1 MPLLSGRR
9 RLAGLLAAVALLSPL
24 ACGDDDDGSDS
35 DASPV
40 TVFAAASLTD
50 AFTTIATAYEEAH
63 PGATVTLS
71 FASSSELVAQLE
83 QGAPADVFASAD
95 TRDMARLADGAG
107 VEGDA
112 RTFATNH
119 LVVITPADNPAGI
132 DALADLADPAVTVVS
147 CDPEVP
153 IGGYTQTVL
162 DNAGLTVTM
171 ASLEPDVKAV
181 VTKVTLGEADAGIV
195 YATDAVAAGDEVQTI
210 KIPDDVDVT
219 ADYPIAVTAE
229 APGAAAGAAF
239 VEFVLGD
246 DGHAIL
252 AAHGF
257 GPP

>member
-9 RLAGLLAAVALLSPL
+9 RLAGLLAVVALGPL
-24 ACGDDDDGSDS
+24 ACGDDDDDS
-35 DASPV
+35 DASAV

-50 AFTTIATAYEEAH
+50 AFTTIATAYEKTH

-95 TRDMARLADGAG
+95 TRNMARLADGAG

-119 LVVITPADNPAGI
+119 LVVVTPADNPAGI
-132 DALADLADPAVTVVS
+132 DAFADLADPAVTVVS

-162 DNAGLTVTM
+162 VNAGLTVTM
-171 ASLEPDVKAV
+171 ASLEPDVRAV

-195 YATDAVAAGDEVQTI
+195 YATDAVAAGDDVQAI
-210 KIPDDVDVT
+210 KIPDDVNVT

-229 APGAAAGAAF
+229 ARVAAAGAAF

-246 DGHAIL
+246 DGQAIL